1 MYFECNKNEFFYNN
15 MKNEYF
21 NYVKEKNEK
30 RNYKILFDNIDRKF
44 ENLLHKKVEISYKSL
59 IL

>member
-1 MYFECNKNEFFYNN
+1 
-15 MKNEYF
+15 MKNKYF

>member
-1 MYFECNKNEFFYNN
+1 MLKKK
-15 MKNEYF
+15 MKKGIIKY
-21 NYVKEKNEK
+21 
-30 RNYKILFDNIDRKF
+30 FDNIDRKF